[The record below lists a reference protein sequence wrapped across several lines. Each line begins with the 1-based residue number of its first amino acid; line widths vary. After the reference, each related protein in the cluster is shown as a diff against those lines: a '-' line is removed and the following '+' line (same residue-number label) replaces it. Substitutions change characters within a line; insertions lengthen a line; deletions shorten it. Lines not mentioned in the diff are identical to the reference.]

1 LERLVR
7 YTDFSAGASLARALT
22 PAPEYREAR
31 ERLTLTREA
40 RELLLERSN
49 FDLGGALDVRPLVE
63 RAQHGMTLVPSD
75 LLEVKD
81 TLFAAARIHRLL
93 TNLEGQFP
101 HLADIAWRIP
111 SLTALIAAIEQVLDE
126 RGEVRD
132 DASPELADIRREL
145 RIAQDRIQERLQ
157 RMLSSP
163 DIAPYLQEPIITR
176 REGRFVLPVQANFK
190 GYVQGVVHD
199 RSASGVTLFMEPLSI
214 VELNNTLRELRLA
227 EEEEVHRLLMKL
239 TMEVAGSE
247 DEIHAT
253 IEALAE
259 LDLTFA
265 KARYAEDL
273 MASEPELLPIPADA
287 PPVQAAAAVAD
298 ENYHPNTVVR
308 LRGARHPLLDPE
320 TVVPVDVDLNEETHV
335 LVITGPNTG
344 GKTVTLKTVG
354 MLTLM
359 AQAGM
364 HIPVDPGS
372 SLSYF
377 EHVYADIGDEQSIE
391 QSLSTFS
398 AHLNNILSFLSEADH
413 RDLVLLDELGAG
425 TDPAEGAVLAHALL
439 DAFRRKRCMAF
450 VATHYPELKVY
461 AHNTPGVRNGSVEF
475 DVETLSPTYHLTIG
489 IPGRSNAFAIAK
501 RLGMPEELV
510 AEAQAMLSGDALRAD
525 DMLDDLHSLR
535 IEAAQLRDETHKARR
550 EAQTLN
556 KQLRQRLDNIEEER
570 QAVLRE
576 AREEARQ
583 EVTAVREEVQD
594 LRRKLR
600 TIPSSWAEVRSDLNE
615 IDKALTQTEA
625 SLPEETPAAS
635 DLTLP
640 QWIED
645 DTAPPRVGDTVKVAP
660 LGMQGVVVD
669 VDADE
674 GEAVVQA
681 GALHSRVGMHKL
693 ELVQRGQPA
702 RPEPTT
708 VVTTRRDTPGMQLDL
723 RGLRA
728 EDALQRLERYLNDTM
743 MTNLPWV
750 RIIHGKG
757 TGTLRREVRSFLHD
771 HPVVA
776 SYESAQQ
783 NEGGEG
789 ATVVHL
795 VRSSS
800 NA

>member
-1 LERLVR
+1 LEQLAR

-40 RELLLERSN
+40 RDLLLERST
-49 FDLGGALDVRPLVE
+49 FDLGGAMDVRPLVE

-81 TLFAAARIHRLL
+81 TLLAAARIRRLL

-101 HLADIAWRIP
+101 NLADIAWRIP
-111 SLTALIAAIEQVLDE
+111 TLTALIASVEQVLDE

-145 RIAQDRIQERLQ
+145 RTAQDRIQERLQ

-199 RSASGVTLFMEPLSI
+199 RSSSGVTLFMEPLSI

-239 TMEVAGSE
+239 TMQVAGSE

-265 KARYAEDL
+265 KARYAEEL
-273 MASEPELLPIPADA
+273 MASEPELLPIPAEA
-287 PPVQAAAAVAD
+287 PPVQD
-298 ENYHPNTVVR
+298 GNYHPDTVVQ

-320 TVVPVDVDLNEETHV
+320 TVVPVNVVLDDETHV

-354 MLTLM
+354 MLMLM

-372 SLSYF
+372 SMSYF

-398 AHLNNILSFLSEADH
+398 AHLNNILSFLSKADH

-439 DAFRRKRCMAF
+439 DAFRHKRCMAF

-501 RLGMPEELV
+501 RLGMPEAIV

-535 IEAAQLRDETHKARR
+535 IEAAQIRDETHKARR

-556 KQLRQRLDNIEEER
+556 QQLRERLTNIEEER
-570 QAVLRE
+570 QTVLRE

-583 EVTAVREEVQD
+583 EVAAAREEVQAM
-594 LRRKLR
+594 RRKLR
-600 TIPSSWAEVRSDLNE
+600 NLPSSWTEARSDLDE
-615 IDKALTQTEA
+615 VDQALTEA
-625 SLPEETPAAS
+625 EKHIPEETSAVP
-635 DLTLP
+635 DLSLP

-645 DTAPPRVGDTVKVAP
+645 DTAPPRVGDTVKITP
-660 LGMQGVVVD
+660 LGMQGVIVD
-669 VDADE
+669 IDADE
-674 GEAVVQA
+674 NEAVVQA
-681 GALHSRVGMHKL
+681 GALHSRVAMHKL

-702 RPEPTT
+702 RPEP
-708 VVTTRRDTPGMQLDL
+708 VTAVTKRRDAPGMQLDL

-757 TGTLRREVRSFLHD
+757 TGTLRREVRGFLQG

-776 SYESAQQ
+776 SYESARQ

-800 NA
+800 T